1 MSSPAASEGGDPRSS
16 LGRGR
21 ATLGA
26 VISGTVLFLDQA
38 SKAWA
43 DKTLAGQAPVTVVD
57 SFFHLTY
64 HRNTGGVFG
73 LFAGTATISRRL
85 FFLTA
90 SILALVFVLYLIREW
105 GRDSLLALW
114 GLSLICGGALGNLVD
129 RVRYGEVIDF
139 IDWHW
144 YSHHWPTF
152 NNADSAITMGT
163 SLLLLSV
170 FLAPSPARPPEA

>member
-1 MSSPAASEGGDPRSS
+1 MSSPAASAVSSRRSS
-16 LGRGR
+16 LGKGR
-21 ATLGA
+21 ASLAA
-26 VISGTVLFLDQA
+26 VISATVLLLDQA

-43 DKTLAGQAPVTVVD
+43 DKTLAGQGPVTVVD

-73 LFAGTATISRRL
+73 LFAGTPTMSRRL
-85 FFLTA
+85 FFLAA
-90 SILALVFVLYLIREW
+90 SLLALLFVLYLIREW

-152 NNADSAITMGT
+152 NIADSAITMGT
-163 SLLLLSV
+163 ALLLLSV

>member
-1 MSSPAASEGGDPRSS
+1 MSSPASSAGGNLWSS
-16 LGRGR
+16 LGKGR
-21 ATLGA
+21 ASLAA
-26 VISGTVLFLDQA
+26 VISGTVLLLDQV

-43 DKTLAGQAPVTVVD
+43 DRTLAGQAPVTIVD
-57 SFFHLTY
+57 NFFHLNY

-73 LFAGTATISRRL
+73 LFAGAATMSRRL

-90 SILALVFVLYLIREW
+90 SLLALLFVLYLIREW

-152 NNADSAITMGT
+152 NIADSSITVGTAI
-163 SLLLLSV
+163 LV
-170 FLAPSPARPPEA
+170 FTVLRTPSRT

>member
-1 MSSPAASEGGDPRSS
+1 MSGTAGPEAKRPGSS

-21 ATLGA
+21 AALA
-26 VISGTVLFLDQA
+26 ALISVTILLLDQA
-38 SKAWA
+38 AKAWA
-43 DKTLAGQAPVTVVD
+43 DRALAGQAPMTVAD
-57 SFFHLTY
+57 NFFHLTY

-73 LFAGTATISRRL
+73 LFAGTATMSRRL

-90 SILALVFVLYLIREW
+90 SLLALAFVLYLIREW
-105 GRDSLLALW
+105 GRDSLLSLW

-152 NNADSAITMGT
+152 NIADSAITTGT
-163 SLLLLSV
+163 ALLLLSV
-170 FLAPSPARPPEA
+170 LLAPSSAGPDEA

>member
-1 MSSPAASEGGDPRSS
+1 MSGPAGVEGGRPRS
-16 LGRGR
+16 
-21 ATLGA
+21 TLGGA
-26 VISGTVLFLDQA
+26 RAGLSALISGTVLLLDQA
-38 SKAWA
+38 AKAWA
-43 DKTLAGQAPVTVVD
+43 GKTLAGEAPLTVAD
-57 SFFHLTY
+57 NFFHLTY

-73 LFAGTATISRRL
+73 LFAGTATMGRRL

-90 SILALVFVLYLIREW
+90 SLLALAFVLYLIREW
-105 GRDSLLALW
+105 GRDSLLSLW

-152 NNADSAITMGT
+152 NIADSAITTGT
-163 SLLLLSV
+163 VLLLLSV
-170 FLAPSPARPPEA
+170 LLSPSPAGPAEA